1 MSTRW
6 ARNFF
11 GRLLGLKFVRA
22 LNNYSK
28 WRRFWTS
35 PVQVTKNLES
45 SRLACTGIPSTT
57 GSPKITKRSP
67 NVERNYDG
75 THTCKGIILKRLV
88 WLTGLFMSEQWQIT
102 VSVHIRLKRFNPQ
115 RIFLVHQHGHPFN
128 VLHTNM
134 AARVVI
140 CKQSLGSTVKRN
152 CKFNCL
158 FNFAGNA
165 SQEVHILCLRKW
177 SIFLQS
183 YFRPLLSV
191 IRTKRPDLKQLRLLW

>member
-1 MSTRW
+1 MRKTKYLKSNMNNSNFNSETQICNQRW

-67 NVERNYDG
+67 NVERNKMMNTITRDSSY
-75 THTCKGIILKRLV
+75 TLALLIWV
-88 WLTGLFMSEQWQIT
+88 T
-102 VSVHIRLKRFNPQ
+102 VSTHRYFVCNLNPLHPYQ
-115 RIFLVHQHGHPFN
+115 YSPNCSSINFSSCWHGEFDP
-128 VLHTNM
+128 LS
-134 AARVVI
+134 RP
-140 CKQSLGSTVKRN
+140 SLNGDHFPLFSRPQ
-152 CKFNCL
+152 CL
-158 FNFAGNA
+158 I
-165 SQEVHILCLRKW
+165 QWR
-177 SIFLQS
+177 
-183 YFRPLLSV
+183 
-191 IRTKRPDLKQLRLLW
+191 

>member
-67 NVERNYDG
+67 NVERN
-75 THTCKGIILKRLV
+75 
-88 WLTGLFMSEQWQIT
+88 
-102 VSVHIRLKRFNPQ
+102 NPQ
-115 RIFLVHQHGHPFN
+115 LIDESERAHWFGYYIMAHIPWWLSQWKLFNCIIQWSSFYLIKADKPLGMLVEHSKN
-128 VLHTNM
+128 SNSNSSRVLPTS
-134 AARVVI
+134 RVVYQLLYNNQI
-140 CKQSLGSTVKRN
+140 NARAVIGQSAVGYCYYKPTEKSRV
-152 CKFNCL
+152 
-158 FNFAGNA
+158 
-165 SQEVHILCLRKW
+165 
-177 SIFLQS
+177 
-183 YFRPLLSV
+183 
-191 IRTKRPDLKQLRLLW
+191 LWIII

>member
-1 MSTRW
+1 MRKTKYLKSNMNNSNFNSETQICNQRW

-67 NVERNYDG
+67 NVERKNWSYHQRMQLNSYSF
-75 THTCKGIILKRLV
+75 HTFILSN
-88 WLTGLFMSEQWQIT
+88 LTRG
-102 VSVHIRLKRFNPQ
+102 
-115 RIFLVHQHGHPFN
+115 
-128 VLHTNM
+128 
-134 AARVVI
+134 
-140 CKQSLGSTVKRN
+140 
-152 CKFNCL
+152 
-158 FNFAGNA
+158 NFQA
-165 SQEVHILCLRKW
+165 QDKK
-177 SIFLQS
+177 
-183 YFRPLLSV
+183 
-191 IRTKRPDLKQLRLLW
+191 TKVRGDHDEPYAL

>member
-1 MSTRW
+1 MTIAYDVKNSCVRMSTRW

-67 NVERNYDG
+67 NVERKYSSSSYETMMKHD
-75 THTCKGIILKRLV
+75 LLS
-88 WLTGLFMSEQWQIT
+88 FS
-102 VSVHIRLKRFNPQ
+102 
-115 RIFLVHQHGHPFN
+115 
-128 VLHTNM
+128 
-134 AARVVI
+134 
-140 CKQSLGSTVKRN
+140 
-152 CKFNCL
+152 
-158 FNFAGNA
+158 FAMDDMD
-165 SQEVHILCLRKW
+165 E
-177 SIFLQS
+177 IFLQI
-183 YFRPLLSV
+183 LDSV
-191 IRTKRPDLKQLRLLW
+191 